1 MRSKSVALLTAVM
14 FLIVSSACS
23 HSPRKPSSPN
33 PREEISSSEEARPA
47 SSASPEESWW
57 KRDEYQWLITF
68 LIVLGVG
75 LAIGATI
82 YVASGASGLTLQI
95 RK

>member
-1 MRSKSVALLTAVM
+1 MRSKSVALLTAVI

-23 HSPRKPSSPN
+23 HTPRKPSSSN

-47 SSASPEESWW
+47 SRASPEESWW
-57 KRDEYQWLITF
+57 EKDEYQWIVAF

-75 LAIGATI
+75 IAIGATI
-82 YVASGASGLTLQI
+82 YVASGANGLTLQI